1 MRRIPLFTTYL
12 IALGLVA
19 TPVFAQVADQLAADV
34 KIRGGAHDGYTRIVF
49 DWPKAPKYSAK
60 QEAGALTLTFSEAAK
75 FTVDGAAPETLA
87 RVSGFKTLP
96 TGAEIDFAQGN
107 TVRHFVIGSRV
118 IVDIKGDA
126 KKTAEPV
133 KETPPAKKEE
143 PAKTEAAKAPET
155 KPAEPEKPVEPAAT
169 TPAAAQ
175 TAATPPAA
183 TQEGA
188 AKPASPLAPA
198 AGKFDTNFI
207 NITSTQATGLAV
219 FERFGNLWIVV
230 DEADFPL
237 APQISGPQKDKFPPF
252 ERVALTGATAFRMP
266 IPEGLRAY
274 GEGGG
279 LVWKIAM
286 TPTPRKIEGREFKR
300 SFDPK
305 QKPGGKL
312 VWESAMTRRVID
324 LPDPDAGDL
333 IKVVTVS
340 GAGDYAG
347 EPQSFVE
354 LGTLPSRA
362 GLAFVTKVDDLE
374 VTRDDKGIS
383 ITRPGG
389 LSLSAESDIASIKM
403 REPNSAPEEELLG
416 EPDKADEATAVAAG
430 TPTNKQPDA
439 KTGQPAGGFTRV
451 FAFDRW
457 LMGGLPAIRENQ
469 RVIMS
474 ALREKTDQGKAE
486 DLITLGK
493 MELANGRGPE
503 ALGYFEFASQMVPD
517 LAANPEFIALHGASQ
532 ALLGQYDRAF
542 RDFSNKALDPI
553 TEIKYWRAYCLAELE
568 DWKQAEEVM
577 PKDISLLG
585 QYPEGVRI
593 PLALTMSEIALRA
606 GDTAMADSI
615 LDLLSKLEP
624 TMSLAHKSA
633 YKYMR
638 GESFRQ
644 QGEFEPMAENW
655 EALAKGKDDLYRA
668 KAGLALTVQRLEK
681 KEMPLDKAIDALEG
695 LRYAWRGDELETA
708 INYKLGRIYMDNGQP
723 IKGLTLL
730 RQAVSLAPG
739 SDLGKQITAYMSD
752 SFKNLYLTDK
762 INELNPIDAVT
773 IYDEFSELIPVG
785 DEGDRIARQLA
796 ERLVDAD
803 LLPRAANLLQKQVSN
818 GKAGGVPGAEI
829 ALRLASIQLLDG
841 KPAAAVDTLNKAG
854 EFLLNVPLD
863 AGAAKRREIALL
875 RARAQS
881 DLKQPEEAFAALALL
896 PQEPDVLRLRAD
908 IAWRSKRWQDA
919 ADTLEELVG
928 KMNIDMTKPLD
939 AAQADAI
946 LNWAVALYL
955 ADNRYV
961 LVNLREKY
969 ADAMAQTP
977 LAKKFEVVTRPRQNA
992 LLADRATINTIIGE
1006 TDIFKGFLDGFNA
1019 PPKPAAA
1026 PAPAADKGASPAPAP
1041 APAPAT
1047 TPAQ

>member
-1 MRRIPLFTTYL
+1 MRRIPLFATYL

-19 TPVFAQVADQLAADV
+19 TPVYAQVADQLAQDV

-60 QEAGALTLTFSEAAK
+60 QEAGSLTLTFTEAAK
-75 FTVDGAAPETLA
+75 FTVDGASPETLA

-107 TVRHFVIGSRV
+107 AVRHFVIGSRV

-126 KKTAEPV
+126 KKT
-133 KETPPAKKEE
+133 TE
-143 PAKTEAAKAPET
+143 PAKAAEEKPAEPKPAEEKPAEP
-155 KPAEPEKPVEPAAT
+155 KPAEPEAKPAEPVKASEAAPPATPAPAEATTAAT
-169 TPAAAQ
+169 T
-175 TAATPPAA
+175 
-183 TQEGA
+183 
-188 AKPASPLAPA
+188 AKPASPLAPV

-207 NITSTQATGLAV
+207 NITSTQSTGLAV

-237 APQISGPQKDKFPPF
+237 APQITGPQKDKFAAF
-252 ERVALTGATAFRMP
+252 ERFPLKGATAFRLP
-266 IPEGLRAY
+266 IPEGLKAY

-279 LVWKIAM
+279 LVWKIAL

-300 SFDPK
+300 EFDPK

-312 VWESAMTRRVID
+312 LWESSMTRRVID

-333 IKVVTVS
+333 VKVVTVS

-347 EPQSFVE
+347 ETQNFVE
-354 LGTLPSRA
+354 IGTLPSRA

-374 VTRDDKGIS
+374 VERSDKGVT

-403 REPNSAPEEELLG
+403 RDADTGPEEEPLG
-416 EPDKADEATAVAAG
+416 DPNKADEAGAVAAG
-430 TPTNKQPDA
+430 TPTDKQPDA
-439 KTGQPAGGFTRV
+439 KVPPSPGGFTRI

-503 ALGYFEFASQMVPD
+503 ALGYFEFAQQMVPD
-517 LAANPEFIALHGASQ
+517 LATNPEFLALHGASQ

-542 RDFSNKALDPI
+542 KDFSNKSLDPI

-593 PLALTMSEIALRA
+593 PLALTLSEIALRA
-606 GDTAMADSI
+606 GDTATADSI
-615 LDLLSKLEP
+615 LDLLAKIEP

-633 YKYMR
+633 YQYMR

-644 QGEFEPMAENW
+644 QNQLEPMAENW

-668 KAGLALTVQRLEK
+668 KAGLALTVQRLDK

-730 RQAVSLAPG
+730 RQAASLAPG

-785 DEGDRIARQLA
+785 TEGDLIARQLA

-803 LLPRAANLLQKQVSN
+803 LLPRAENLLQKQVT
-818 GKAGGVPGAEI
+818 GKVEGVQGAEI

-841 KPAAAVDTLNKAG
+841 KPAAAIDTLNKAG

-863 AGAAKRREIALL
+863 ASAAKRREIALL

-928 KMNIDMTKPLD
+928 KMNLDMTRPLE
-939 AAQADAI
+939 AAQADTI

-1019 PPKPAAA
+1019 APKPAAA
-1026 PAPAADKGASPAPAP
+1026 PAPATDKAPAPKP

-1047 TPAQ
+1047 TTGE